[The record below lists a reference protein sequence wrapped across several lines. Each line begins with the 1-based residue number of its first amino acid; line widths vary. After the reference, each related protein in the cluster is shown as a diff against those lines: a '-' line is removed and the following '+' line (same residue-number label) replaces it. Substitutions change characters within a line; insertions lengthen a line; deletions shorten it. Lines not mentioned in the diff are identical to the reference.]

1 MGGMRDAPRDQDI
14 VELGGP
20 GLGRRLF
27 GGRFR
32 LPDGWGPS
40 PGWRPSRGTTAFAV
54 TALTVGLVAGYT
66 AGDWHGRRGP
76 ALPGPA
82 PASSSS
88 AAAVPAASLAF
99 MYPPLMQDSGA
110 CSVQSGRRLTLGVQ
124 FTNSSPVPVTLRS
137 ARAVLPLGGLIQGSW
152 HWAPCGALPAT
163 LVQADVILLPGGSTW
178 LTMTFTVKDGGC
190 PAPLP
195 VQFAVGYQVA
205 DRSAT
210 ANLPGFPDLGG
221 VPYTGCPPVS
231 PGIVSIQ
238 VTPTPDRGTS
248 ASRMTLR
255 PAVSVSS

>member
-1 MGGMRDAPRDQDI
+1 MRDAPRDEDI

-20 GLGRRLF
+20 RLGRRLF

-32 LPDGWGPS
+32 LPDGW
-40 PGWRPSRGTTAFAV
+40 RPSRGATVFAV

-76 ALPGPA
+76 APPEPA
-82 PASSSS
+82 PAASSS
-88 AAAVPAASLAF
+88 AAAAPASFSFSDFTA
-99 MYPPLMQDSGA
+99 LMQDTGA

-124 FTNSSPVPVTLRS
+124 FTNSSPAPVTLRS

-163 LVQADVILLPGGSTW
+163 LVQADVILLPGASTW
-178 LTMTFTVKDGGC
+178 LTMTFTVKDDGC

-205 DRSAT
+205 GRSAI
-210 ANLPGFPDLGG
+210 ASLPGFPDLGA

-231 PGIVSIQ
+231 PGTVSIQ
-238 VTPTPDRGTS
+238 VTPAPDRGTS
-248 ASRMTLR
+248 ASR
-255 PAVSVSS
+255 